1 MPRVQCAWY
10 DPFWQP
16 GGTCYQSMTMKQ
28 MSSKIRFF
36 KWIITN
42 CNQRLAVTSFPWPT
56 TGLAGSMTLPLRSII
71 ILITIIITVF
81 DLATSNFQVE
91 YGLCDIQGNT
101 FNSLGGKPF
110 LALQPLPPEQ
120 VVCRQHCHNVHEIFF
135 FASSK
140 ESERWIS
147 GFWPKRDRNVWSC
160 LQVHLANDANK
171 YHLMDCYHSLRWYTH
186 TRRDRIH
193 IFRENKFAAE
203 PLLPFASLAMPAFD
217 RWPLFCIIVI
227 IIIIILGSVTWLH
240 LPQTFN
246 VHF

>member
-1 MPRVQCAWY
+1 MPGVQCAWY

-36 KWIITN
+36 KWIMTN

-56 TGLAGSMTLPLRSII
+56 TGLAGSMTHPLRSFI
-71 ILITIIITVF
+71 ILITIIITIF
-81 DLATSNFQVE
+81 DVATSNFQVE

-120 VVCRQHCHNVHEIFF
+120 VVCRQHCHNVLEVFF

-171 YHLMDCYHSLRWYTH
+171 YHLMDCY
-186 TRRDRIH
+186 I
-193 IFRENKFAAE
+193 
-203 PLLPFASLAMPAFD
+203 M
-217 RWPLFCIIVI
+217 I
-227 IIIIILGSVTWLH
+227 IIIR
-240 LPQTFN
+240 
-246 VHF
+246 

>member
-1 MPRVQCAWY
+1 MNYDQLQPKVSCDKFSLAYNWFGRLHDSSFEVDNHLNHHHHHHLWGGHLQLPGRVWFVRHPREHVQQFGRKA
-10 DPFWQP
+10 FL
-16 GGTCYQSMTMKQ
+16 G
-28 MSSKIRFF
+28 F
-36 KWIITN
+36 
-42 CNQRLAVTSFPWPT
+42 
-56 TGLAGSMTLPLRSII
+56 
-71 ILITIIITVF
+71 
-81 DLATSNFQVE
+81 ATSPSWAGCYTV
-91 YGLCDIQGNT
+91 L
-101 FNSLGGKPF
+101 
-110 LALQPLPPEQ
+110 
-120 VVCRQHCHNVHEIFF
+120 EIFF

-217 RWPLFCIIVI
+217 RWPLFCIII
-227 IIIIILGSVTWLH
+227 TIIILGSFAWLH
-240 LPQTFN
+240 LLQTFN
-246 VHF
+246 VHFWDFGTAL

>member
-1 MPRVQCAWY
+1 MTHFGSLAAHAIKV
-10 DPFWQP
+10 WQWNRWAAKLDF
-16 GGTCYQSMTMKQ
+16 T
-28 MSSKIRFF
+28 KISQQQ
-36 KWIITN
+36 KWIVTN

-71 ILITIIITVF
+71 ILITIIITIFEV
-81 DLATSNFQVE
+81 ATSNFQVE

-120 VVCRQHCHNVHEIFF
+120 VVPCQHFYNVLEIFF
-135 FASSK
+135 FASW

-171 YHLMDCYHSLRWYTH
+171 YHLLDCYHS
-186 TRRDRIH
+186 
-193 IFRENKFAAE
+193 
-203 PLLPFASLAMPAFD
+203 
-217 RWPLFCIIVI
+217 
-227 IIIIILGSVTWLH
+227 
-240 LPQTFN
+240 
-246 VHF
+246 